1 MTPQKNT
8 FIKPTSCFSARVT
21 IIQLES
27 YIPTEQDTIK
37 QDTINS
43 VPKAPLAVSK
53 LKKSQKQF
61 FALVQSALTL

>member
-1 MTPQKNT
+1 MTPPKNT
-8 FIKPTSCFSARVT
+8 FTKPTSCFSARVP

-43 VPKAPLAVSK
+43 VPKVPLAVSK
-53 LKKSQKQF
+53 LKKSQNWYW
-61 FALVQSALTL
+61 LWCNRR